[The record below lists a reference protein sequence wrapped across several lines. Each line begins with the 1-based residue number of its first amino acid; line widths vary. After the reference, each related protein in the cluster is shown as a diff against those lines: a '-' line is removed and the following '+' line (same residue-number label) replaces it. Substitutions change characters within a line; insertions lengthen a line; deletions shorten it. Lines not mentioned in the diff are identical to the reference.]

1 MVVGGKELLRR
12 GLLHQLTEVH
22 DADALGD
29 VPHDGKV
36 VGDKH
41 QRQPQIL
48 LQLLKKVKY
57 LGLDGDVEGG
67 YRLVAD
73 DEGGAE

>member
-1 MVVGGKELLRR
+1 MLWEMCR
-12 GLLHQLTEVH
+12 
-22 DADALGD
+22 
-29 VPHDGKV
+29 HDGKV